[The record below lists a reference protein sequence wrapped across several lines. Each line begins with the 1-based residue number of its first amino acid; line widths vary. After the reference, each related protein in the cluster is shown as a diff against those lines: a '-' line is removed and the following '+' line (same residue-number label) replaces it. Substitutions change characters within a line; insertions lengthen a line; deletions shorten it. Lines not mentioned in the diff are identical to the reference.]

1 MCRARGER
9 YRRAGRTMPSV
20 STDATTTVTP
30 VGDRGIRLERVFPGP
45 PELVW
50 DVMTD
55 PALIPRWWGPAHHA
69 PAVVEM
75 DVRPGGRW
83 RFEIDAHGTIFGFS
97 GEYIEVQRPDRL
109 VQTFVFDPYPDA
121 GTREEATLAPRGDG
135 TTLFTVDITHPAPEG
150 RDAQLAG
157 GMAEGMQETHRR
169 LAALIA
175 EALPG

>member
-1 MCRARGER
+1 
-9 YRRAGRTMPSV
+9 MPSV
-20 STDATTTVTP
+20 STDATTTVTL

-55 PALIPRWWGPAHHA
+55 PGLIPRWWGPAHHA

-83 RFEIDAHGTIFGFS
+83 RFEMDAHGTIFGFS

-121 GTREEATLAPRGDG
+121 GQL
-135 TTLFTVDITHPAPEG
+135 DITHPAPEG